1 MDLKFTFGGASPDQH
16 DHGGAPSGVSP
27 LPLSAKPV
35 SLGPTSTVLDVV
47 LRRADGELIAE
58 ALSGDGVT
66 YGRAPVTDAPA
77 AEDAAFARAL
87 RSALSRV
94 IAELDSPLSESVTA
108 LVLDLGDDNAAALA
122 ALGLDAAAPVVDA
135 ALQRRAGIAMGTP
148 VRLGA

>member
-47 LRRADGELIAE
+47 LRRGDGELVAE
-58 ALSGDGVT
+58 ALSGDGVS
-66 YGRAPVTDAPA
+66 YGRAAVADAA
-77 AEDAAFARAL
+77 ASDSAAFAKAL

-94 IAELDSPLSESVTA
+94 IAELDSPLSDSVTA
-108 LVLDLGDDNAAALA
+108 LVLDLGADTDAARE
-122 ALGLDAAAPVVDA
+122 ALGIDAAASVVDA
-135 ALQRRAGIAMGTP
+135 VLQRRCGIAMGTP

>member
-47 LRRADGELIAE
+47 LRRADGELVAE
-58 ALSGDGVT
+58 ALSGDDVT
-66 YGRAPVTDAPA
+66 YGRAPVADADASDAPT
-77 AEDAAFARAL
+77 FAKAL
-87 RSALSRV
+87 RSAISRV
-94 IAELDSPLSESVTA
+94 VAELDSPLSDSVTA
-108 LVLDLGDDNAAALA
+108 LVFDLGADNDAALA
-122 ALGLDAAAPVVDA
+122 ALGLDASTPVVDA
-135 ALQRRAGIAMGTP
+135 ALQRRSGLAMGTP